1 MPTVVYK
8 SSKLLVMVFSLASP
22 VIANQEEVSEKVL
35 TQEPD
40 TKKLLWSFELEAP
53 SYGSGAA
60 ADIDGDGK
68 PEVVFGTYYN
78 DEHVYALNGEDG
90 SLLWKFKSEGG
101 PVDTSILLHDLT
113 GDGQPEVVFGD
124 SAYGT
129 LFCLK
134 GDGEVLWKF
143 AGQSG
148 TDSPPA
154 AADLDG
160 DGKIEVVY
168 GTMKKSGKD
177 GFVNVLDGATG
188 NPIWSVEIPGHIQ
201 SEPGLADLNGDTV
214 LDVLVANWMG
224 DGKLRALNGKDGEEL
239 WGFETKDSVYHGVSI
254 ADFDKDKKPEV
265 AIADRNG
272 NVWLLEGESGEPV
285 WESKLTGEYDGAVFA
300 PTNLVKQSGTKA
312 PWLVVCGQHLH
323 MIDGRDGEIKWRN
336 EYGKNSIKRGVA
348 IADIDGN
355 RKPDLVFVVG
365 TRLYAVRAKD
375 GKEIWSEELRIG
387 DKPHEGA
394 GAPLILDLDGDGRL
408 DIFLVMGRG
417 LSDET
422 RPQNYGRAI
431 AIRAGKG
438 KPDKGNQWP
447 TFRGGSQRTGAA
459 PDSP

>member
-1 MPTVVYK
+1 MVNVVYT
-8 SSKLLVMVFSLASP
+8 SFRPLVAIFILASP
-22 VIANQEEVSEKVL
+22 LLASQEEVLEAAL

-40 TKKLLWSFELEAP
+40 SEKLLWSFELKAP

-68 PEVVFGTYYN
+68 PEIVFGTYYN

-113 GDGQPEVVFGD
+113 GDGRPEVVFGD
-124 SAYGT
+124 SASGT

-160 DGKIEVVY
+160 DGKVEVVY
-168 GTMKKSGKD
+168 GTMKKGGKD

-188 NPIWSVEIPGHIQ
+188 NPIWSVEMPGHIQ
-201 SEPGLADLNGDTV
+201 SEPGLADLNGDKV

-224 DGKLRALNGKDGEEL
+224 DGKLRALSGKDGEEL
-239 WGFETKDSVYHGVSI
+239 WSFETNDSVYHGVSI

-272 NVWLLEGESGEPV
+272 NVWLLEGESGELV
-285 WESKLTGEYDGAVFA
+285 WQTELKDEHKGAVFA
-300 PTNLVKQSGTKA
+300 PTNLVKQSGNKV
-312 PWLVVCGQHLH
+312 PWIVVCGQHLH
-323 MIDGRDGEIKWRN
+323 LIDGRKGEVKWRN
-336 EYGKNSIKRGVA
+336 DYGKGSIQRGVA

-355 RKPDLVFVVG
+355 RKPDLAFVVG
-365 TRLYAVRAKD
+365 TRLYVVRAED
-375 GKEIWSEELRIG
+375 GKELWSEEMRVG
-387 DKPHEGA
+387 EGIYEGG
-394 GAPLILDLDGDGRL
+394 GAPLILDLDGDGHL

-417 LSDET
+417 LSDDT
-422 RPQNYGRAI
+422 RLQNYGRAI
-431 AIRAGKG
+431 ALRAGKG
-438 KPDKGNQWP
+438 KPDKGNQWL
-447 TFRGGSQRTGAA
+447 TFRGGPQRIGT
-459 PDSP
+459 PSD